1 MDSRFVCERP
11 LLIMKLSFNII
22 LETYKGLEVGK
33 GEQGASP
40 DYTFPSHSPKIDLSW
55 GLCQLSSTL

>member
-1 MDSRFVCERP
+1 MDSRFVCELP

-22 LETYKGLEVGK
+22 LETYKGLEVAK

-40 DYTFPSHSPKIDLSW
+40 DCTFPSHSPKIDLS
-55 GLCQLSSTL
+55 